1 MRNIIYP
8 VRPESSPKAAP
19 VKKKDIHES
28 LQEANELAEKL
39 NARMTELASRFA
51 TIQKEGVTS
60 RLDARSIELLNHVLA
75 QTKAMPKEVEKVVNK
90 AMGKVIKQMDEKI
103 SEIKM
108 LCIAITLFLNGLI
121 VMAVLL
127 MK

>member
-1 MRNIIYP
+1 MKNNQYP
-8 VRPESSPKAAP
+8 IRPESSLKVAP
-19 VKKKDIHES
+19 VKRKDIHES
-28 LQEANELAEKL
+28 LQEVNDLAERL
-39 NARMTELASRFA
+39 NEQMAELGTKFA
-51 TIQKEGVTS
+51 TMQKAGVTS
-60 RLDARSIELLNHVLA
+60 RLDARSVELFNTVLA
-75 QTKAMPKEVEKVVNK
+75 QTNAMPKEVEKVVNK